1 MANVRLVKIAKCIKR
16 LFHDCCRLL
25 LSQKL
30 LFCDVIEQLSS
41 LTYFSYK
48 EADSFGL
55 PSFMQFDDIGMIEA
69 FKNCYLVLKC
79 FIVLYSTFLHR
90 FYSHFNSSFFVF
102 RKIHCSIP
110 STAKFLL
117 KIVDIF
123 DIPLARVNE
132 PLSFYSYRSCR
143 LALNHISPLKILLNT

>member
-16 LFHDCCRLL
+16 LFHDCCCLL

-30 LFCDVIEQLSS
+30 LFCDVIEQLTS

-69 FKNCYLVLKC
+69 F
-79 FIVLYSTFLHR
+79 
-90 FYSHFNSSFFVF
+90 
-102 RKIHCSIP
+102 
-110 STAKFLL
+110 
-117 KIVDIF
+117 
-123 DIPLARVNE
+123 
-132 PLSFYSYRSCR
+132 
-143 LALNHISPLKILLNT
+143 